1 MASDKKEKG
10 RKLTPAEQKRL
21 AHFEEISR
29 EYEQQGYKK
38 TDLTVSIVKANVFAL
53 ILGVPVLVL
62 GFLLFLQINH
72 DLIRV
77 RFGLPGTI
85 GFVAALIVLTVIHEL
100 VHGATWGLLSGNH
113 FRDIEFGF
121 IKESLTPYCTCTRP
135 LSKGKYI
142 LGALMPLI
150 VCGIIPSVV
159 ALAADFFVLYLLG
172 LIMIIGASGDI
183 MIVFMILT
191 HRTRAKDV
199 LFMDHPTQAGGV
211 VFEKD
216 RPTA

>member
-1 MASDKKEKG
+1 M
-10 RKLTPAEQKRL
+10 
-21 AHFEEISR
+21 AHFEEISQK
-29 EYEQQGYKK
+29 YEQQGYKK

-53 ILGVPVLVL
+53 ILGVPVLVF
-62 GFLLFLQINH
+62 GFLLFLHING
-72 DLIRV
+72 LMQV
-77 RFGLPGTI
+77 RFGLLGTI
-85 GFVAALIVLTVIHEL
+85 GFVAALVVLTVIHEL

-150 VCGIIPSVV
+150 VCGIIPAAA
-159 ALAADFFVLYLLG
+159 ALVTDLFVLYALS
-172 LIMIIGASGDI
+172 LIMILGASGDI

-191 HRTRAKDV
+191 HKTRAKDV

-211 VFEKD
+211 VFE
-216 RPTA
+216 RQ